1 MKVLSTLTLMFVAAV
16 SFAQTS
22 ERSIVTS
29 IDINAP
35 VDTVWT
41 RWTTPQG
48 IKRFFAAEPHI
59 ELQTLGRLDFYFNP
73 SAPEG
78 QRGAENNRVL
88 AWQQNQMLSF
98 TWDAPPNFPEIRKQR
113 TVVIIRFTE
122 LPGKKTNVTLTQ
134 TGWGSG
140 KDWDTVFGYFGKA
153 WSEFVLPNLKYSC
166 ENPAANL
173 SNIPKGLPAAKKL

>member
-1 MKVLSTLTLMFVAAV
+1 MKALLTFTLLLAAEICL
-16 SFAQTS
+16 AQAQD
-22 ERSIVTS
+22 RSIVTT
-29 IDINAP
+29 IDVNAP
-35 VDTVWT
+35 VDTVWA
-41 RWTTPQG
+41 RWTTEKG

-59 ELQTLGRLDFYFNP
+59 ELTTLGRFDLYFNP

-98 TWDAPPNFPEIRKQR
+98 TWDAPPTFPDIRKQR
-113 TVVIIRFTE
+113 TVVIVRFTE
-122 LPGKKTNVTLTQ
+122 LPGNKTSVTLTH
-134 TGWGSG
+134 TGFGNG

-153 WSEFVLPNLKYSC
+153 WSDFVLPNLKYSC
-166 ENPAANL
+166 ETPGANL